1 MNRQVVASWLKKV
14 GRDLEMARR
23 ACAPGDPMPDQA
35 AYNVQQAAEKLTK
48 AALVAHE
55 MRPRKGHVIKS
66 SAERLPEGF
75 VHRARF
81 LELDRFSDYVWA
93 RRYPEE
99 DLSRPP
105 PPEPSPAEA
114 QAWVDEIEA
123 LKADFERWLAER
135 EAGS

>member
-1 MNRQVVASWLKKV
+1 M
-14 GRDLEMARR
+14 
-23 ACAPGDPMPDQA
+23 
-35 AYNVQQAAEKLTK
+35 
-48 AALVAHE
+48 
-55 MRPRKGHVIKS
+55 IKS
-66 SAERLPEGF
+66 PAERLPEGF

-93 RRYPEE
+93 HRYPEE
-99 DLSRPP
+99 DLGRPP